1 MFDRA
6 LDHEISLYFSKIL
19 EILGTKHLIYQNNG
33 NLMQILKIDVN
44 RHLTVMQSDY
54 LHLLTGTIFHHVT
67 EYLNKVFCG
76 FQTGTKIK
84 CSTAC

>member
-1 MFDRA
+1 
-6 LDHEISLYFSKIL
+6 
-19 EILGTKHLIYQNNG
+19 
-33 NLMQILKIDVN
+33 MQILKIDVN

>member
-1 MFDRA
+1 
-6 LDHEISLYFSKIL
+6 
-19 EILGTKHLIYQNNG
+19 
-33 NLMQILKIDVN
+33 MQILKIDVN
-44 RHLTVMQSDY
+44 RHLTVMRSDY

-84 CSTAC
+84 CFTAC

>member
-6 LDHEISLYFSKIL
+6 LDHEISLYFSKRL
-19 EILGTKHLIYQNNG
+19 EILATKHTIYQKNG
-33 NLMQILKIDVN
+33 NLMLVLKTDVN
-44 RHLTVMQSDY
+44 RHLTIMQSDY
-54 LHLLTGTIFHHVT
+54 LHLLSGTIFHHVT